1 MNYVSTAIGLF
12 LLCLGLTSV
21 FGDKFLVI
29 HSPFAGSHPWHVLP
43 VTRESDED
51 QAALEALNAKAGEIV
66 VIGQDEKNVGSTDGL
81 LKNVMSMEL

>member
-43 VTRESDED
+43 VTREMLGRGHTVTTIIFKAED
-51 QAALEALNAKAGEIV
+51 FFSV
-66 VIGQDEKNVGSTDGL
+66 VHF
-81 LKNVMSMEL
+81 